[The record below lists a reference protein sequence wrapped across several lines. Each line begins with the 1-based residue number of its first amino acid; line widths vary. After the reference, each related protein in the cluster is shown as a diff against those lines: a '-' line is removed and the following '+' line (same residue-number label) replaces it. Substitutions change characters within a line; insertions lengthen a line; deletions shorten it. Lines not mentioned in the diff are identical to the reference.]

1 MAIRHPSESINF
13 KRLWLVAL
21 IALVGFWATPRR
33 AGGFQE
39 AWLEL
44 WPRAQTAPASFVVSR
59 SAATTS
65 SRMASVAVRRDHLPG
80 PFPVEVLKVID
91 GDTIEARVRVWLGE
105 EITTLVRL
113 RGIDAPE
120 LKARCGRELQGA
132 EAARDAL
139 AALLAQGAVSLE
151 DVALDK
157 FGGRVVA
164 SIFVDQP
171 EGVAPLDVSDA
182 MRKSGMARAYA
193 GGARET
199 WCPLP
204 PVARG

>member
-1 MAIRHPSESINF
+1 MVPAASPLARFARRLCVAAGLASAGYLVSPAPAPIQAGNARAAASPPPAGQQIAPSPRKDS
-13 KRLWLVAL
+13 VAL
-21 IALVGFWATPRR
+21 
-33 AGGFQE
+33 
-39 AWLEL
+39 
-44 WPRAQTAPASFVVSR
+44 
-59 SAATTS
+59 
-65 SRMASVAVRRDHLPG
+65 RRDHLPG
-80 PFPVEVLKVID
+80 PYPVDVLKVLD
-91 GDTIEARVRVWLGE
+91 GDTFEARVRVWFGQ

-120 LKARCGRELQGA
+120 LKARCGEELRGA

-139 AALLAQGAVSLE
+139 AGILGQGRVNLR

-157 FGGRVVA
+157 YGGRVVA

-171 EGVAPLDVSDA
+171 EGVAPLDVARA
-182 MRKSGMARAYA
+182 MLAARMARPYS
-193 GGARET
+193 GGRRDN